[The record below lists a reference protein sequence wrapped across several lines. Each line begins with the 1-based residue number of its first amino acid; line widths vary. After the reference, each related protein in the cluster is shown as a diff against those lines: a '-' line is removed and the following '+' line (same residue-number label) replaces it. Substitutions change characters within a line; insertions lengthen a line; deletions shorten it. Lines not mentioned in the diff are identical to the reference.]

1 MDIINHRRALHQIPE
16 LDRCL
21 PRTMDYLKN
30 VLKNLGC
37 EIFVPA
43 QGSLCGWFDF
53 GKSDAIAFRSDADAL
68 PILEKNETQYTSK
81 IPGQM
86 HACGHD
92 GHMAILLELA
102 QRLSEKK
109 ELPHNVL
116 LIFQCAEETTGGAK
130 DICDSGVLEKYNVK
144 AIFGLHLWPGLTKGQ
159 MFSRK
164 NELMCRTCEVKVDFL
179 GRSAHIA
186 KAKEGLDAL
195 AAATEFY
202 QKATALEAS
211 LPDDIYRLLKF
222 GKLEAGTVCNA
233 IAGKARLEGS
243 LRAFQED
250 VFESLRSGLLS
261 IAAEVE
267 AGTGCEIAVHFSQGA
282 PAVINPEELYEQVLE
297 IVDFEALAEPSMTAE
312 DFSWYQRFVP
322 GMFFFLGLGD
332 VPALHSDNFD
342 FDEKIMTKGA
352 DFFEEL
358 AEKFL

>member
-159 MFSRK
+159 MFSRR

-195 AAATEFY
+195 AAAMEFY
-202 QKATALEAS
+202 QKATALETA

-267 AGTGCEIAVHFSQGA
+267 AGTGCEIAVRFSQGA
-282 PAVINPEELYEQVLE
+282 PAVINPEELYEQVLK
-297 IVDFEALAEPSMTAE
+297 IADFEALAEPSMTAE